1 MPTSS
6 VVSSVR
12 LLFVTAILLL
22 PVACK
27 QSPPPAPPTAPPSS
41 LEAAAGLENG
51 AISVA
56 PIAPE
61 PDASKSGRKSG
72 QAKLDWSPVELA
84 SGHTWVGC
92 SLDYAGQGDGE
103 RLPAMDRKTLEA
115 ALGECVDRG
124 VLRLRYKGRIAAD
137 FATLIERV
145 ARVADGLK
153 IGKRVLDLDSA
164 GGQVEDAIR
173 AGDVIA
179 DSRWTVWVRED
190 SVCHSACVL
199 VLSGGDVRHLA
210 GRIGIHRIIRMSST
224 ATTRAELNAEL
235 KLVYDRVRDYLER
248 NGTSTAVADLMKA
261 VPNRSLRVLTDE
273 ELQRFGLEGINSAQD
288 DLDRLRLQREC
299 GEDFVA
305 RRDAFARAFDLRC
318 RGVLSHID
326 DQNDCGLA
334 LRGRFG
340 FPDASC
346 PAESPLSE
354 FDLGQA
360 EPEPAKPA
368 AEEAVVLESAAQEA
382 NPQEAN
388 PQEAAAQDATTEE
401 ATAEEPTAG
410 ESAAQESTAEAPA
423 SEDEPATSRAGE
435 DRRPAGT
442 R

>member
-1 MPTSS
+1 MQKSLL
-6 VVSSVR
+6 VR
-12 LLFVTAILLL
+12 FRRVCTLAILLL
-22 PVACK
+22 SVACNR
-27 QSPPPAPPTAPPSS
+27 QAPPAPPAAP
-41 LEAAAGLENG
+41 LTTVEAAAGLENG

-56 PIAPE
+56 PITPE
-61 PDASKSGRKSG
+61 PQAPKLGTKSGPD
-72 QAKLDWSPVELA
+72 KLDWSPVELA
-84 SGHTWVGC
+84 SGHASLSC
-92 SLDYAGQGDGE
+92 SLNYAAHGDGE

-115 ALGECVDRG
+115 ALGDCVDRG
-124 VLRLRYKGRIAAD
+124 VLRLRYRGRIAAD
-137 FATLIERV
+137 FATLVERV

-248 NGTSTAVADLMKA
+248 NGTSTAIADLMKA
-261 VPNRSLRVLTDE
+261 VPNRSLRVLTDD
-273 ELQRFGLEGINSAQD
+273 ELMRFGLEGINSAQD

-299 GEDFVA
+299 GVDFVA
-305 RRDAFARAFDLRC
+305 RRDAFARAFDQRC
-318 RGVLSHID
+318 RGVLSDLD
-326 DQNDCGLA
+326 DQNACGLS
-334 LRGRFG
+334 LRARFG

-354 FDLGQA
+354 FDLGQL
-360 EPEPAKPA
+360 EPEPVKEPA
-368 AEEAVVLESAAQEA
+368 QEAVAREPAAQEPKEEA
-382 NPQEAN
+382 PTGQE
-388 PQEAAAQDATTEE
+388 PGTEE
-401 ATAEEPTAG
+401 EPIAPD
-410 ESAAQESTAEAPA
+410 STAEAPTEA
-423 SEDEPATSRAGE
+423 GSGEPSEPRHKSGSER
-435 DRRPAGT
+435 
-442 R
+442 